1 MLGLYCFPRLSHAR
15 STGSDPK
22 PTECSGNL
30 STLGNHPAAFNS
42 AWTKLTSPDCWAAED
57 TQDMAQPSGRK
68 ELLWLQDLSENRN
81 WLHLGEDVS
90 VLRTQS
96 GKGKGAGG

>member
-1 MLGLYCFPRLSHAR
+1 
-15 STGSDPK
+15 
-22 PTECSGNL
+22 
-30 STLGNHPAAFNS
+30 
-42 AWTKLTSPDCWAAED
+42 
-57 TQDMAQPSGRK
+57 MAQPSGRK

-96 GKGKGAGG
+96 GEGKGAGG